1 MSLKSRAQQLK
12 ADIPALFLALNSP
25 DTPALARI
33 LAALT
38 VAYAL
43 SPIDLIP
50 DFLPVLG
57 YLDDVL
63 LLPAMAALTIRLIPR
78 PVMDACRRQAA
89 GLWQNGKPKRWY
101 YALPSVVIWV
111 LIAWVVLKQWL

>member
-38 VAYAL
+38 
-43 SPIDLIP
+43 
-50 DFLPVLG
+50 
-57 YLDDVL
+57 
-63 LLPAMAALTIRLIPR
+63 IRLIPR
-78 PVMDACRRQAA
+78 PVMDACCRQAA

-111 LIAWVVLKQWL
+111 LIAWVILKQCFKKRRERMG